1 MRTQQKD
8 GSSQSTAVRH
18 NLSGHRRPTTM
29 ASSSATGGGYRYN
42 NNDAVD
48 HDTDDHSDVDA
59 YLAREAQKKQT
70 APIECIDTFIKTTTN
85 HHGNDNNN
93 NNNNKKGSFSKRQQQ
108 QQHPVDDEELSVL
121 TMEPALQAISR
132 REAEGL
138 ITYPS
143 LSQHRRENNNK
154 TNNNKKKHLSAMEE
168 EEDHD
173 DDDDYMVD
181 DLSEIAP
188 LDLVSL

>member
-1 MRTQQKD
+1 
-8 GSSQSTAVRH
+8 
-18 NLSGHRRPTTM
+18 M
-29 ASSSATGGGYRYN
+29 ASSSATGGEYRFNN
-42 NNDAVD
+42 NNDAMVMD

-70 APIECIDTFIKTTTN
+70 APIECIDMFIKTTTN
-85 HHGNDNNN
+85 YGNDNNN
-93 NNNNKKGSFSKRQQQ
+93 NNSKKGSFSKRQQH

-154 TNNNKKKHLSAMEE
+154 TNNKKKHLSAMEE

>member
-93 NNNNKKGSFSKRQQQ
+93 NKKGSFSKRQQQ
-108 QQHPVDDEELSVL
+108 QQHHPVDDEELSVL

-143 LSQHRRENNNK
+143 LSQHRREK
-154 TNNNKKKHLSAMEE
+154 TNNINKKHLSAMEE
-168 EEDHD
+168 EEDH